1 LIRTKPD
8 SGIPPEHFIFRY
20 PSTRPSLS
28 CVGKSEAAQT
38 FRFIEAGALPGAMS
52 AARVALSKRGEMSR
66 EIVGKG
72 LRFSLR
78 HAPCAHICRYCL
90 ISESRKQSTLPFS
103 RFEQLVHRFHDWRQT
118 ERPDLEIGV
127 FVGPSFDYDL
137 ETLKGVARL
146 RERRGAKFR
155 IVNLGGLRIRRGD
168 ELSSWLQERQDAGI
182 VGLHTSLAGF
192 GATHDRWNGRAG
204 DFDYQVT
211 VLRLG
216 GERGMIRQEKLFL
229 TKNTLPLFDRLLDL
243 LDTIPGE
250 LRGRSASPF
259 FYAGLATRYEDE
271 RLTEEDRDNLPERI
285 NELRSGKFGTWLSE
299 REWIPVMLETAIRP
313 RRLVLKLDVDESN
326 IDRLESMS
334 CDETFA
340 QRELEYQES
349 YRAIPALD
357 ELCERYGDPEN
368 RRIYVMSRDV
378 EGRWLDLHQRETR
391 ASKPID

>member
-1 LIRTKPD
+1 
-8 SGIPPEHFIFRY
+8 
-20 PSTRPSLS
+20 
-28 CVGKSEAAQT
+28 
-38 FRFIEAGALPGAMS
+38 
-52 AARVALSKRGEMSR
+52 MSR
-66 EIVGKG
+66 DIVGKG

-90 ISESRKQSTLPFS
+90 ISESRKRSALPFG
-103 RFEQLVHRFHDWRQT
+103 RFEQLVHRFHDWRQA

-168 ELSSWLQERQDAGI
+168 ELTTWLQERQDAGI

-216 GERGMIRQEKLFL
+216 GERGMTRQEKLFL
-229 TKNTLPLFDRLLDL
+229 TKSTLPLFDRLLDL
-243 LDTIPGE
+243 LDAIPGE
-250 LRGRSASPF
+250 LRGRSLSQL

-285 NELRSGKFGTWLSE
+285 NALRSGKFGTWLSE
-299 REWIPVMLETAIRP
+299 REWIPIMLETATQP
-313 RRLVLKLDVDESN
+313 RRLVLKLDVDENN
-326 IDRLESMS
+326 IDQLENTP
-334 CDETFA
+334 CEEIFA
-340 QRELEYQES
+340 RRELEYRAS
-349 YRAIPALD
+349 YSAIPTLA
-357 ELCERYGDPEN
+357 ELSERYGDPEN
-368 RRIYVMSRDV
+368 RRIYMMSRDV
-378 EGRWLDLHQRETR
+378 EGRWLDLHQRETGG
-391 ASKPID
+391 SKPID